1 MIYFLN
7 IHTTPHTTHHTP
19 HASRTSK
26 HLLPSLTN
34 MSEHIT
40 AFCSQEQVNRNT
52 IIRFYTSRSFC
63 LPDELRTCSIEQFQ
77 TVLLFAAK
85 LLQLEK
91 TISDEFT
98 RDSLFAEYLKDINQ
112 KHSEQ
117 LATAEKKSALE
128 ISSKLSPLV
137 SKISEIED
145 QHRDTLLDIKK
156 EYEVQIKAL
165 QKSKSTLE
173 SDINS
178 LKSELKSEFAK
189 EAKTL
194 SKRISELEAELQIA
208 SKSESSIR
216 ERCQQESDRILKAIE
231 EKNKQ
236 LIELKESALLQ
247 REQKLAQ
254 KEQELQTKLQR
265 QASSVLRGHDGEEL
279 FKNMAK
285 DKMKWDLVKAPTFSC
300 DSSSTIHGNLTL
312 FEIKNYTTPIPQAE
326 VNKFL
331 RDMKMHPEAR
341 TGIFVSLNTAICN
354 KDSNVPISLDW
365 INGSQCIM
373 YIQACADLDMDH
385 IFTLID
391 QVIRISGIFNG
402 IIASQTSESNEPILQ
417 ARIDQAKTYL
427 DRTISRG
434 ASLIKKIMKDKKQQI
449 EFIESSTIHNISELK
464 YQSADITT
472 SIQTL
477 LGEYSEAPLET
488 EESSEGMPE
497 KPVVKKG
504 KKKTIP
510 LLSPGLLGSNA
521 QDTKE

>member
-1 MIYFLN
+1 
-7 IHTTPHTTHHTP
+7 
-19 HASRTSK
+19 
-26 HLLPSLTN
+26 

-40 AFCSQEQVNRNT
+40 AFYSQEHVNQNT
-52 IIRFYTSRSFC
+52 VISFYTSRSFT
-63 LPDELRTCSIEQFQ
+63 LPNDLRTCSIEQFQ

-117 LATAEKKSALE
+117 LATSEKKSALE

-145 QHRDTLLDIKK
+145 QHRETILEIKK
-156 EYEVQIKAL
+156 DYELQIKSL
-165 QKSKSTLE
+165 QKAKLILE
-173 SDINS
+173 SDLNS
-178 LKSELKSEFAK
+178 TKSDLKSEFAK
-189 EAKTL
+189 ESKAL

-208 SKSESSIR
+208 SRSENSIR
-216 ERCQQESDRILKAIE
+216 ERCQQESDRLLKAIE
-231 EKNKQ
+231 EKNQQ
-236 LIELKESALLQ
+236 LIELKETTLLQ
-247 REQKLAQ
+247 REQKLLQ
-254 KEQELQTKLQR
+254 KEQELQSKLQR
-265 QASSVLRGHDGEEL
+265 QTSSVLRGHDGEEL
-279 FKNMAK
+279 FRNTAK
-285 DKMKWDLVKAPTFSC
+285 EKMKWDLVKAPTFSC

-312 FEIKNYTTPIPQAE
+312 FEIKNYTNPIPQAE

-341 TGIFVSLNTAICN
+341 TGIFVSLNTTICN
-354 KDSNVPISLDW
+354 KDPTVPISLDW
-365 INGSQCIM
+365 INASQCIM
-373 YIQACADLDMDH
+373 YIQSCADLDTDH
-385 IFTLID
+385 TFSLID
-391 QVIRISGIFNG
+391 QVIRISGIFNNF
-402 IIASQTSESNEPILQ
+402 IASQTSESNEPVLQ
-417 ARIDQAKTYL
+417 ARIDQAKVYL
-427 DRTISRG
+427 DRTILRG

-472 SIQTL
+472 TIQTL
-477 LGEYSEAPLET
+477 LGEYSEATAET
-488 EESSEGMPE
+488 EESEEPVK

-504 KKKTIP
+504 NGKKKRTP
-510 LLSPGLLGSNA
+510 LISSGLLESND